1 MYLRNVDWGDPL
13 PFNEAT
19 INHLFNAHYLDDT
32 DTRGVYVIWSVEDS
46 TVIYVGS
53 GVIFNR
59 LHDHLKE
66 GDTVKTYIDE
76 HPELTFKAAY
86 IEIPKKSKTE
96 PDSVRQSKYEGIE
109 NYLGY
114 IYRPLLRRKLDLEKD
129 EKYPNE
135 TPREVNLLS
144 NKYFK
149 TSPVSEESTPYDINL
164 DNWDEYCKAFCKW
177 AKKQHGK
184 NFAEPQEQKEDNH

>member
-1 MYLRNVDWGDPL
+1 MKKLFLSLAFLLTGAVASQAAIITIYCADGNTVD
-13 PFNEAT
+13 
-19 INHLFNAHYLDDT
+19 
-32 DTRGVYVIWSVEDS
+32 
-46 TVIYVGS
+46 
-53 GVIFNR
+53 
-59 LHDHLKE
+59 
-66 GDTVKTYIDE
+66 
-76 HPELTFKAAY
+76 

-129 EKYPNE
+129 EKYPNK

-144 NKYFK
+144 NEYFK

-164 DNWDEYCKAFCKW
+164 DNWDEYRKAFCKW
-177 AKKQHGK
+177 AEEQHGEDFVK
-184 NFAEPQEQKEDNH
+184 PQKEDNH